1 MTQSE
6 TPGDTD
12 LVLAAQHGD
21 TAALGLLLARYEPSM
36 RAVAL
41 SILGFRPEADDVVQ
55 DAALIALRRLGDL
68 RDPAAVGSWLRS
80 IVRNGCRMQ
89 LRAATPVPVP
99 DIGAVLPPDLERDPA
114 ALVDRHAHRD
124 WVWTALEELSP
135 PLRLVA
141 ILRYFTAVTSY
152 EQLAQVCG
160 IPVGTVRSRLSQAR
174 GKLHAALLATAEL
187 AHDDAAA
194 LARLRRAE
202 AQTILGAAQDGSF
215 GAALAAHWHPSVE
228 TTWPHGIRTTGFDY
242 LIRAMDGDLGD
253 GVRQRLTNVVASR
266 DVVIWETDLIS
277 PPDDPFH
284 CPPAVTW
291 VQSLREGRTHHVRLF
306 HPIPRSAA
314 S

>member
-1 MTQSE
+1 MRQSE
-6 TPGDTD
+6 TPADAD

-21 TAALGLLLARYEPSM
+21 TAAVGLLLARHEPSM

-41 SILGFRPEADDVVQ
+41 NILGFRPEADDVVQ

-68 RDPAAVGSWLRS
+68 RDPTAVGPWLRS

-99 DIGAVLPPDLERDPA
+99 DIASVLRPDVEHDPA
-114 ALVDRHAHRD
+114 AVLERNAHRD
-124 WVWTALEELSP
+124 WVWSAVEELSP
-135 PLRLVA
+135 PLRLVT

-174 GKLHAALLATAEL
+174 GKLHAALLTTAEQ

-194 LARLRRAE
+194 LGRSRRAE

-215 GAALAAHWHPSVE
+215 GASLAAYWHPGVE

-242 LIRAMDGDLGD
+242 LVRAMDHDLGD

-266 DVVIWETDLIS
+266 DVVIWEADLLS

-291 VQSLREGRTHHVRLF
+291 VQFLREGRTSHVRLF
-306 HPIPRSAA
+306 HPIPRPVA

>member
-1 MTQSE
+1 MQSE
-6 TPGDTD
+6 TPGDAD

-21 TAALGLLLARYEPSM
+21 TAALGLLLARHEPSM

-41 SILGFRPEADDVVQ
+41 NILGFRPEADDVVQ

-68 RDPAAVGSWLRS
+68 RDPAAVGPWLRS

-99 DIGAVLPPDLERDPA
+99 DIGAVLPPDVERDPA
-114 ALVDRHAHRD
+114 TLLDRLGHGA
-124 WVWTALEELSP
+124 WVWTAIEELSP
-135 PLRLVA
+135 PLRLVT
-141 ILRYFTAVTSY
+141 ILRYFTAITSY

-174 GKLHAALLATAEL
+174 SKLHAALSATADL

-194 LARLRRAE
+194 LMRSRRAE
-202 AQTILGAAQDGSF
+202 AQTILGAAHDGSF
-215 GAALAAHWHPSVE
+215 GAALAEHWHPAVE
-228 TTWPHGIRTTGFDY
+228 TTWPHGIRTHGFDY
-242 LIRAMDGDLGD
+242 LVRAMDGDLGD

-284 CPPAVTW
+284 CPPAVAW
-291 VQSLREGRTHHVRLF
+291 VQFLSEGRTSHMRLF
-306 HPIPRSAA
+306 HPIPRLAA